1 MIKNSVT
8 YLIDVYNNK
17 ELKEFSHV
25 LQSDD
30 FSKTSKWKYPI
41 HWHVTTLF
49 VGGNKSLKNDPI
61 LLNFKENELVSID
74 FEGFILVPNKIV
86 TCICFPN
93 SQIKNKIPHVTMMTN
108 EWKAFESNTI
118 CEALFTELFKK
129 EYQTVFNNPEFK
141 EKFVECVNLKIGKEN
156 VDVYLMKLNP
166 SVHFDGF
173 TKYFN

>member
-1 MIKNSVT
+1 
-8 YLIDVYNNK
+8 
-17 ELKEFSHV
+17 
-25 LQSDD
+25 
-30 FSKTSKWKYPI
+30 
-41 HWHVTTLF
+41 
-49 VGGNKSLKNDPI
+49 
-61 LLNFKENELVSID
+61 
-74 FEGFILVPNKIV
+74 
-86 TCICFPN
+86 
-93 SQIKNKIPHVTMMTN
+93 MMTN